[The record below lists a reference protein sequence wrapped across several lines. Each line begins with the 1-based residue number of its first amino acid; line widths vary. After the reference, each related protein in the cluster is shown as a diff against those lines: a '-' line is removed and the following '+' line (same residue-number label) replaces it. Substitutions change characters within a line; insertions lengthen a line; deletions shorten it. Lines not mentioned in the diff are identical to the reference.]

1 MPNSSSSSV
10 PSTRR
15 AYRCLCGAAIFFRNS
30 QCLSCGRTLAYEP
43 ESARMVALVSEHLPQ
58 GDAWLIEGDS
68 SGMRF
73 SRCSNYQ
80 NAANCNWLR
89 PAGIASHHDRGLCIS
104 CSLNRMIP
112 DQSMEENQQL
122 WGRIELA
129 KRRLVSQLLA
139 LKLPVRSKLPGVW
152 QDERQGLAFDFLR
165 DWPDQQVTTGHA
177 NGVITV
183 NALEA
188 DDAERE
194 RIRAALHEPYRT
206 LLGHLRHEVGHY
218 YWDRLVLYTDWLT
231 PYRQLFGDERADY
244 GLALQ
249 KHYAQGARPD
259 WRAHHV
265 SEYASSHPW
274 EDWAE
279 SWAHYL
285 HLRDALDS
293 AASFGLTADD
303 VESRVQPFGRDA
315 LWDDSRPGS
324 DAYLQLINDWL
335 RLTSVLNELSDSMG
349 QAPFYPFVFSRA
361 VVAKLQLVHEVIHA
375 GTSLGSSVGA
385 SLPR

>member
-1 MPNSSSSSV
+1 MPQHTTRGM

-15 AYRCLCGAAIFFRNS
+15 AYRCVCGAPIFFRNS
-30 QCLSCGRTLAYEP
+30 QCLSCGRTLAFEP
-43 ESARMVALVSEHLPQ
+43 ETARMVALVAASSSL
-58 GDAWLIEGDS
+58 GDAWEVEGDP
-68 SGMRF
+68 SGTRF
-73 SRCSNYQ
+73 ARCANFQ
-80 NAANCNWLR
+80 TTAACNWLR

-112 DQSMEENQQL
+112 DQSWPENQLL
-122 WGRIELA
+122 WGRIEAA

-152 QDERQGLAFDFLR
+152 HDAHQGLAFDFLR
-165 DWPDQQVTTGHA
+165 DWPDQSVTTGHA
-177 NGVITV
+177 QGVITV

-194 RIRAALHEPYRT
+194 RIRTALHEPYRT

-218 YWDRLVLYTDWLT
+218 YWDRLVAHTDWLGAF
-231 PYRQLFGDERADY
+231 RQLFGDERQDY
-244 GLALQ
+244 AAALQ
-249 KHYAQGARPD
+249 RHYLQGSPAD
-259 WRAHHV
+259 WRERHV

-293 AASFGLTADD
+293 AASFGLSADD
-303 VESRVQPFGRDA
+303 VEARVQAFGADA
-315 LWDDSRPGS
+315 LWDASRAG
-324 DAYLQLINDWL
+324 AGEYLQLINDWL

-349 QAPFYPFVFSRA
+349 QAPFYPFVLSRT
-361 VVAKLQLVHEVIHA
+361 VVAKLQLVHEVIA
-375 GTSLGSSVGA
+375 QSVT
-385 SLPR
+385 R

>member
-1 MPNSSSSSV
+1 MPLSTSSSL

-15 AYRCLCGAAIFFRNS
+15 AYRCVCGAAIFFRNS

-43 ESARMVALVSEHLPQ
+43 QSARMVALVAHHDAQ
-58 GDAWLIEGDS
+58 GDTWHIEGDAD
-68 SGMRF
+68 GTAYH
-73 SRCSNYQ
+73 RCANFQ
-80 NAANCNWLR
+80 TAATCNWLR

-112 DQSMEENQQL
+112 DQSMPENQLL
-122 WGRIELA
+122 WGRIESA

-139 LKLPVRSKLPGVW
+139 LGLPVRSKLPGVW
-152 QDERQGLAFDFLR
+152 QDEAQGLAFDFLR
-165 DWPDQQVTTGHA
+165 DWPDQSVTTGHA
-177 NGVITV
+177 HGVITV

-194 RIRAALHEPYRT
+194 RIRTALHEPYRT

-218 YWDRLVLYTDWLT
+218 YWDRLVARTPWLDHF
-231 PYRQLFGDERADY
+231 RQLFGDERADY
-244 GLALQ
+244 AAALQ
-249 KHYAQGARPD
+249 KHYTQGPTAH
-259 WRAHHV
+259 WREHHV

-293 AASFGLTADD
+293 AACFGLTADD
-303 VESRVQPFGRDA
+303 VEARVQPFGRDA
-315 LWDDSRPGS
+315 LWDSTRAGS
-324 DAYLQLINDWL
+324 GAYLQLVNDWL

-349 QAPFYPFVFSRA
+349 QAPFYPFVLSRT
-361 VVAKLQLVHEVIHA
+361 VVAKLQLVHEVIVQ
-375 GTSLGSSVGA
+375 TQA
-385 SLPR
+385 SPARS

>member
-1 MPNSSSSSV
+1 MPDSSLTCAA
-10 PSTRR
+10 STRH
-15 AYRCLCGAAIFFRNS
+15 AYRCVCGAPIFFRNS
-30 QCLSCGRTLAYEP
+30 QCLNCARTLAYEP
-43 ESARMVALVSEHLPQ
+43 VSARMVSLVAHRNGQ
-58 GDAWLIEGDS
+58 GGDAWRIEGDS
-68 SGMRF
+68 DGAGF
-73 SRCSNYQ
+73 HRCANFQ
-80 NAANCNWLR
+80 TAAACNWLR

-112 DQSMEENQQL
+112 DQSNQENQQL
-122 WGRIELA
+122 WARIESA

-139 LKLPVRSKLPGVW
+139 LGLPVRSKLPGVW
-152 QDERQGLAFDFLR
+152 QDEARGLAFDFLR
-165 DWPDQQVTTGHA
+165 DWSDQSVTTGHA

-194 RIRAALHEPYRT
+194 RIRTALHEPYRT

-218 YWDRLVLYTDWLT
+218 YWDRLVIQTDWLI

-244 GLALQ
+244 NAALQ
-249 KHYAQGARPD
+249 QHYAQGARTD
-259 WRAHHV
+259 WREHYV
-265 SEYASSHPW
+265 STYASSHPW

-293 AASFGLTADD
+293 AVSFGLTADD
-303 VESRVQPFGRDA
+303 VESRIQPFGADA
-315 LWDDSRPGS
+315 LWDNTRAGS
-324 DAYLQLINDWL
+324 SAYLKLINDWL

-349 QAPFYPFVFSRA
+349 QAPFYPFMLSRR
-361 VVAKLQLVHEVIHA
+361 VVAKLQLVHEVITQA
-375 GTSLGSSVGA
+375 
-385 SLPR
+385 RD

>member
-1 MPNSSSSSV
+1 
-10 PSTRR
+10 
-15 AYRCLCGAAIFFRNS
+15 
-30 QCLSCGRTLAYEP
+30 
-43 ESARMVALVSEHLPQ
+43 MVALVAEHLPQ

-68 SGMRF
+68 SGFRF
-73 SRCSNYQ
+73 SRCANYQ
-80 NAANCNWLR
+80 TAAGCNWLR
-89 PAGIASHHDRGLCIS
+89 PAGIASHHDRGLCIA

-112 DQSMEENQQL
+112 DQSSEDNQQL
-122 WGRIELA
+122 WARIEAA

-139 LKLPVRSKLPGVW
+139 LGLPVRSKLPGVW

-165 DWPDQQVTTGHA
+165 DWPGQSVTTGHA
-177 NGVITV
+177 HGVITV

-194 RIRAALHEPYRT
+194 RVRTALHEPYRT

-218 YWDRLVLYTDWLT
+218 YWDRLVAQTDWLSAF
-231 PYRQLFGDERADY
+231 RQLFGDERQDY
-244 GLALQ
+244 SAALER
-249 KHYAQGARPD
+249 HYALGSPSD
-259 WRAHHV
+259 WREKHV

-293 AASFGLTADD
+293 AASFGLSADD
-303 VESRVQPFGRDA
+303 VEARVQPFGRDA
-315 LWDDSRPGS
+315 LWDSARAGS

-349 QAPFYPFVFSRA
+349 QAPFYPFVFSRS
-361 VVAKLQLVHEVIHA
+361 VVAKLQLVHEVIAHA
-375 GTSLGSSVGA
+375 SS
-385 SLPR
+385 

>member
-1 MPNSSSSSV
+1 MIR
-10 PSTRR
+10 STRH
-15 AYRCLCGAAIFFRNS
+15 AYACVCGAPIFFRNS

-43 ESARMVALVSEHLPQ
+43 VSARMVSLVAHHDSASNG
-58 GDAWLIEGDS
+58 GDSWHIEGDADAQA
-68 SGMRF
+68 F
-73 SRCSNYQ
+73 HRCANFQS
-80 NAANCNWLR
+80 AAACNWLR

-112 DQSMEENQQL
+112 DQSVPDNQLL
-122 WGRIELA
+122 WARFESA

-139 LKLPVRSKLPGVW
+139 LRLPVRSKLPGVW
-152 QDERQGLAFDFLR
+152 QDEAQGLAFDFLH
-165 DWPDQQVTTGHA
+165 DWSEDQSVTTGHA
-177 NGVITV
+177 HGVITV

-218 YWDRLVLYTDWLT
+218 YWERLVAKTDWLGA
-231 PYRQLFGDERADY
+231 YRQLFGDERLDY
-244 GLALQ
+244 ATALQ
-249 KHYAQGARPD
+249 KHYAQGARAD
-259 WRAHHV
+259 WREHHV
-265 SEYASSHPW
+265 SAYASSHPW

-293 AASFGLTADD
+293 ACSFGLTADD
-303 VESRVQPFGRDA
+303 VDSRVKPFGMDA
-315 LWDDSRPGS
+315 LWDVNRSGAS
-324 DAYLQLINDWL
+324 AYLQLINDWL

-349 QAPFYPFVFSRA
+349 QAPFYPFVLSHK
-361 VVAKLQLVHEVIHA
+361 VVAKLQLVHEVISRA
-375 GTSLGSSVGA
+375 RV
-385 SLPR
+385 